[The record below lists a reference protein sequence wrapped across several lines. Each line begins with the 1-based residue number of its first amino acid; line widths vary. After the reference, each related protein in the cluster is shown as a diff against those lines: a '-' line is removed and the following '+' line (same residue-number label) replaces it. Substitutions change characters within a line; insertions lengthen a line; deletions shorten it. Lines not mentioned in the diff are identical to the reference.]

1 MLTAYGVSVVVA
13 EPLLD
18 AAADGADVVD
28 VVDVVD
34 VAGVVDLVG
43 EVLGGVVAPVL
54 AADEATDPELLQ
66 AAVTR
71 TVAATAAIETPLIP
85 KRT

>member
-1 MLTAYGVSVVVA
+1 LLTAYGVSVVVA

-28 VVDVVD
+28 VVDV
-34 VAGVVDLVG
+34 AGVVDLVG
-43 EVLGGVVAPVL
+43 EVRGGVVAPVL